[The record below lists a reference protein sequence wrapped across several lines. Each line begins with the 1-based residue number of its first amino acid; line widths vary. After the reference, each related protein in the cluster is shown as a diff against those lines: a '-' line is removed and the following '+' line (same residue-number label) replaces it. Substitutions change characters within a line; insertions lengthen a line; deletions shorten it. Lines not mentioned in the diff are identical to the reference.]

1 MASLE
6 SQATDSRPESNSP
19 PRSWYPLPQQNHD
32 ELLTIPS
39 FSPHET
45 CNSRSQGSDLAGS
58 ARALIESSTQTS
70 PGATFKPNVMPLS
83 RLDSDASKTDESLED
98 FITSSPIVSL
108 ASFPSA
114 ATCVK
119 CIPADALTGQ
129 TPSNRDSEVPTRIL
143 EFEHLSRRLI
153 TTYFVYFLCGW
164 GDGG

>member
-6 SQATDSRPESNSP
+6 SQATDSPPESNSL
-19 PRSWYPLPQQNHD
+19 PRSWYPSPQQNHD
-32 ELLTIPS
+32 ELPTIPS
-39 FSPHET
+39 FLPHEARH
-45 CNSRSQGSDLAGS
+45 SHSQGSDPAGS
-58 ARALIESSTQTS
+58 GRALTESSTQTS
-70 PGATFKPNVMPLS
+70 PGVAFNPNVIPS
-83 RLDSDASKTDESLED
+83 SHLDSDVSKTDGSLED
-98 FITSSPIVSL
+98 SITSSLIVSL

-119 CIPADALTGQ
+119 CVPADALTGQ
-129 TPSNRDSEVPTRIL
+129 TTSDGDSEVPTHIL